1 MIRSIFLTVNNDLP
15 LTTSLSRSNPEN
27 QELNRIEQEQERKE
41 SKRGSPSRGA
51 AILILWP
58 SFTSSQPNPL
68 NLRIPLPSRRRE
80 MDSISHLHTPIILSS
95 SHSTPGATGTPS
107 SPAANSNSP
116 HHSLNPNHPSSS
128 SSQSQAQAPFALDA
142 FDFSSQD
149 FTLPSN
155 MDELNLFTHQQT
167 GTTSGGSGS
176 HSNVDSPSNHSQK
189 FDDLSSQQ
197 LQSIIQSAMA
207 SANNTTSSNSSNSPS
222 QSHPSPI
229 SHSSHSNNLKI
240 NTGQQGGNGN
250 NLTIQDLHRIL
261 MEKEQSERMQNMQT
275 QVLRQQLETLQ
286 QMSKHQVESSN
297 NNNNGFLNQHS
308 GNHSNNYLPYF
319 GKDQQ
324 QHQGSSNSTPGGTHH
339 SSPNHPS
346 YQKGSS
352 PPTSSNNNYQNHGLP
367 IPSSGAPASVIA
379 QYGLMTP
386 MGSGAFGNSVFNNG
400 HGAPTNGQP
409 PFVSPLDM
417 PHGHGNEM
425 DGHHMNHQPWRGQ
438 DVSTKRGGG
447 KEFGARGRKD
457 RL

>member
-1 MIRSIFLTVNNDLP
+1 LIRSIFLTVNNDLP

-80 MDSISHLHTPIILSS
+80 MDSISHLHTPIIPSS

-116 HHSLNPNHPSSS
+116 
-128 SSQSQAQAPFALDA
+128 
-142 FDFSSQD
+142 
-149 FTLPSN
+149 
-155 MDELNLFTHQQT
+155 
-167 GTTSGGSGS
+167 
-176 HSNVDSPSNHSQK
+176 
-189 FDDLSSQQ
+189 
-197 LQSIIQSAMA
+197 
-207 SANNTTSSNSSNSPS
+207 
-222 QSHPSPI
+222 
-229 SHSSHSNNLKI
+229 
-240 NTGQQGGNGN
+240 
-250 NLTIQDLHRIL
+250 
-261 MEKEQSERMQNMQT
+261 
-275 QVLRQQLETLQ
+275 
-286 QMSKHQVESSN
+286 
-297 NNNNGFLNQHS
+297 
-308 GNHSNNYLPYF
+308 
-319 GKDQQ
+319 
-324 QHQGSSNSTPGGTHH
+324 HH

-447 KEFGARGRKD
+447 KEFGEE
-457 RL
+457 